1 MDLKL
6 NSSPLQTKVKP
17 LMSNQCWTD
26 LSVYY
31 VPQRFNENSKLHL
44 YLTKKCPELIQPNT
58 MDCNLYEVIYLF
70 LNFLFIINGLFF
82 IFGNSYCSSYYN
94 YYFQVLIAL
103 KRVITKEQLFDSA
116 NPTVI
121 ICDKEL
127 EEAID
132 LKSCHVAAIR

>member
-1 MDLKL
+1 
-6 NSSPLQTKVKP
+6 
-17 LMSNQCWTD
+17 
-26 LSVYY
+26 
-31 VPQRFNENSKLHL
+31 
-44 YLTKKCPELIQPNT
+44 
-58 MDCNLYEVIYLF
+58 
-70 LNFLFIINGLFF
+70 
-82 IFGNSYCSSYYN
+82 
-94 YYFQVLIAL
+94 VLIAL